1 MEEEETKVSEEKD
14 KKDRDNMCL
23 SVDVYKLQFY
33 DIITYGIWN
42 CVYQLMYLFLS
53 SVLYCS

>member
-42 CVYQLMYLFLS
+42 CV
-53 SVLYCS
+53 